1 MHSLKKTIFYI
12 ITNLVSDLII
22 QLTYNNYFCQGS
34 NEGLLTAMILID
46 LQEAFDIR
54 NHPFL
59 LKKPK
64 AMGFFSEGC
73 LPWFQS
79 YLSETIFLKVQK
91 TNFLTMEGYC
101 VVFHRVRS

>member
-1 MHSLKKTIFYI
+1 MHSLKKTICYI
-12 ITNLVSDLII
+12 IINLVSDLII

-46 LQEAFDIR
+46 LQEAFDTS
-54 NHPFL
+54 NHQILF
-59 LKKPK
+59 KKLK

-79 YLSETIFLKVQK
+79 YLSERIFLKV
-91 TNFLTMEGYC
+91 
-101 VVFHRVRS
+101 